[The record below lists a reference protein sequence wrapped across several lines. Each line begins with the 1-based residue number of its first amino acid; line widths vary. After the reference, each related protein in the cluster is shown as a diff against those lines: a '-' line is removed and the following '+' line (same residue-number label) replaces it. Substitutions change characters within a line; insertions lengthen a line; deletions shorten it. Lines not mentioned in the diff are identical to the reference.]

1 MPRLLASR
9 SRATI
14 HLQLRWEEVGRMT
27 LMDQVIVS
35 EHLGRVPE
43 EHVES
48 WMVVTLKD
56 CYDHPFLRP
65 WPAVSIKQRMMAV
78 L

>member
-1 MPRLLASR
+1 
-9 SRATI
+9 
-14 HLQLRWEEVGRMT
+14 MT

-78 L
+78 YDPNGPNVTSVISSH